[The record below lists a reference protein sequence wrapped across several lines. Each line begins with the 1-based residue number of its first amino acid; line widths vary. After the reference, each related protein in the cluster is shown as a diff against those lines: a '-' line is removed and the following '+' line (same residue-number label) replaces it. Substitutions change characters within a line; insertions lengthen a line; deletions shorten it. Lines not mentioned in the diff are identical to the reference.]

1 MTCINACRRRPQ
13 TVHPG
18 NEASIDPMSAEKQ
31 AMCQGEE
38 VIAMRP
44 RERGKN
50 EEKQS
55 SDAAPWPDWAGA
67 AARIFFAGG

>member
-1 MTCINACRRRPQ
+1 
-13 TVHPG
+13 
-18 NEASIDPMSAEKQ
+18 MSAEKQ